1 MCRYHWFGNKG
12 VKGSKKY
19 QDLVARKNTLEALL
33 DPEAPPMA
41 NYAAAFTANSDAAQ
55 AETEA
60 KDEVG
65 CQCACPARARA
76 ARRVFTTVACP
87 RRCCL

>member
-1 MCRYHWFGNKG
+1 MCRYHWFGNRG

-19 QDLVARKNTLEALL
+19 QDLVAHKNKLQALL
-33 DPEAPPMA
+33 APEAPPMA

-60 KDEVG
+60 KEEVR
-65 CQCACPARARA
+65 CQRACPAPARA
-76 ARRVFTTVACP
+76 TIRV
-87 RRCCL
+87 